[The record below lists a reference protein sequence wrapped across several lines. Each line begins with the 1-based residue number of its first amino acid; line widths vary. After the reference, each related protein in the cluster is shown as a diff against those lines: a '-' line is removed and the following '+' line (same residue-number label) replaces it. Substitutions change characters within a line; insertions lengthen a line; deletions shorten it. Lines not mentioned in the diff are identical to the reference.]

1 MHRSGRL
8 RLRPWLEEQIESG
21 KYPGVTW
28 LDQSAQIFQ
37 IPWRHAARHGWSI
50 DQDATLF
57 RSWAMHTGRYRLGRD
72 KPDPKTWKANFRCAL
87 NSLTDVC
94 ELQDRSR
101 KRGHLASRVYRMLPP
116 TTPQTTP
123 PRTRMHNTGRTDRFM
138 QQIYHYGFMV
148 NLSVSMDEG
157 ICYIM
162 SMLIQMVYEEDNHWG
177 SNPAY
182 LFSRWTQLPVGY
194 RTGRTFVAA
203 RSTNETQA
211 VQPTPASPSSSTNPN
226 PAERNTSALELW
238 GGRNDQQEQTEAVFK
253 LMDHFNSTELWD
265 QTGEQNGWRAYT
277 QRNHW
282 HCDSEDFLQ
291 THYSDIYPCW
301 TESSNSI
308 GQQHCDKAVG
318 TDWSTPQ

>member
-123 PRTRMHNTGRTDRFM
+123 PRTRMHNTG
-138 QQIYHYGFMV
+138 
-148 NLSVSMDEG
+148 
-157 ICYIM
+157 
-162 SMLIQMVYEEDNHWG
+162 
-177 SNPAY
+177 
-182 LFSRWTQLPVGY
+182 TQLPVGY

-238 GGRNDQQEQTEAVFK
+238 GGRSDQQEQTEAVFK
-253 LMDHFNSTELWD
+253 WLTLLDALCVSPADGPFSTALNSGTKQESRTGGELTHRET
-265 QTGEQNGWRAYT
+265 TGTVTVRTFSKPTT
-277 QRNHW
+277 Q
-282 HCDSEDFLQ
+282 
-291 THYSDIYPCW
+291 I
-301 TESSNSI
+301 SI
-308 GQQHCDKAVG
+308 HAGLNPATLLDKQHCDNAVG
-318 TDWSTPQ
+318 TDWVHTTIRSVSSIHCLTLTDWINVL

>member
-123 PRTRMHNTGRTDRFM
+123 PRTRMHNTG
-138 QQIYHYGFMV
+138 
-148 NLSVSMDEG
+148 
-157 ICYIM
+157 
-162 SMLIQMVYEEDNHWG
+162 
-177 SNPAY
+177 
-182 LFSRWTQLPVGY
+182 TQLPVGY

-238 GGRNDQQEQTEAVFK
+238 GGRSDQQEQTEAVFK